1 MKIDS
6 QAVRGF
12 FQKNERCVEGVYY
25 ATSRLLK
32 YVAFS
37 ILRNE
42 GRAQEI
48 VMETYLKAWRSP
60 YSKDVSFVSWLCS
73 IAKNLA
79 LDDLRKNPSCEELAE
94 DRGSNS
100 SYSTLWEEL
109 ENLLS
114 PLEFNVLIE
123 RAYFELSFKEIA
135 SLNQLPSS
143 SSARGIYKRAREK
156 SKASL
161 KEYRP

>member
-6 QAVRGF
+6 QAIRGF
-12 FQKNERCVEGVYY
+12 FQKNERCVEGVYC

-32 YVAFS
+32 YVVFS
-37 ILRNE
+37 VLHNE

-48 VMETYLKAWRSP
+48 VMETYLKAWNSP

-79 LDDLRKNPSCEELAE
+79 LDDLRKSPSCEEWTE
-94 DRGSNS
+94 DRGSSS

-114 PLEFNVLIE
+114 PLEFSVLIE

-143 SSARGIYKRAREK
+143 SSTRGIYKRTRDK
-156 SKASL
+156 SKAS
-161 KEYRP
+161 

>member
-6 QAVRGF
+6 QAIRGF

-48 VMETYLKAWRSP
+48 VMETYLKAWNSP
-60 YSKDVSFVSWLCS
+60 YPKDVSFVSWLCS

-79 LDDLRKNPSCEELAE
+79 LDDLRKSPSCEELTE

-135 SLNQLPSS
+135 SLNQLSS

>member
-6 QAVRGF
+6 QAIRGF

-48 VMETYLKAWRSP
+48 V
-60 YSKDVSFVSWLCS
+60 
-73 IAKNLA
+73 
-79 LDDLRKNPSCEELAE
+79 
-94 DRGSNS
+94 
-100 SYSTLWEEL
+100 
-109 ENLLS
+109 
-114 PLEFNVLIE
+114 
-123 RAYFELSFKEIA
+123 
-135 SLNQLPSS
+135 
-143 SSARGIYKRAREK
+143 RGIEVTEFWLTGEGRAEVDSLEK
-156 SKASL
+156 AKICSL
-161 KEYRP
+161 RNPAPIPEK